1 MWHNLVAVLLLAII
15 LTTNVNADSYSD
27 YFSDYECNTPL
38 MERAVLTA
46 TSALN
51 DRGPEKARLNAGTS
65 WSAKHSD
72 FDQRLIIDLGS
83 VKNVTH
89 IALQGRP
96 HSNEF
101 VTEYAISYGITDL
114 EFADYK
120 EPGGN
125 IKVIRHGHL
134 LKILT
139 ITF

>member
-1 MWHNLVAVLLLAII
+1 MYI
-15 LTTNVNADSYSD
+15 
-27 YFSDYECNTPL
+27 
-38 MERAVLTA
+38 
-46 TSALN
+46 
-51 DRGPEKARLNAGTS
+51 AGTS
-65 WSAKHSD
+65 WSAKNSD
-72 FDQRLIIDLGS
+72 FDQRLIIDLGY

-125 IKVIRHGHL
+125 IKVRGEITKTKKEQQNKGEGL
-134 LKILT
+134 LTRAKN
-139 ITF
+139 

>member
-1 MWHNLVAVLLLAII
+1 MTHTLDKLFVYIY
-15 LTTNVNADSYSD
+15 TT
-27 YFSDYECNTPL
+27 L
-38 MERAVLTA
+38 
-46 TSALN
+46 
-51 DRGPEKARLNAGTS
+51 AGTS
-65 WSAKHSD
+65 WSAKNSD

-83 VKNVTH
+83 IKNVTH

-125 IKVIRHGHL
+125 VKVKSVTKITYTIIYVHIKKNR
-134 LKILT
+134 
-139 ITF
+139 

>member
-1 MWHNLVAVLLLAII
+1 M
-15 LTTNVNADSYSD
+15 
-27 YFSDYECNTPL
+27 
-38 MERAVLTA
+38 
-46 TSALN
+46 
-51 DRGPEKARLNAGTS
+51 
-65 WSAKHSD
+65 
-72 FDQRLIIDLGS
+72 GS

-125 IKVIRHGHL
+125 IKV
-134 LKILT
+134 K
-139 ITF
+139 

>member
-1 MWHNLVAVLLLAII
+1 M
-15 LTTNVNADSYSD
+15 
-27 YFSDYECNTPL
+27 
-38 MERAVLTA
+38 
-46 TSALN
+46 
-51 DRGPEKARLNAGTS
+51 
-65 WSAKHSD
+65 
-72 FDQRLIIDLGS
+72 GS

-125 IKVIRHGHL
+125 IKVNKTTNVQNYHHSIIYIHICKN
-134 LKILT
+134 LKRKKKKKHKCT
-139 ITF
+139 KW